1 VNQRRK
7 KHLTISRDTLLFVVG
22 LALTINEGL
31 FRKAE
36 RPSLL
41 ILYGAMMSLP
51 AYLQAATTRKA
62 KKEDAATTTG
72 EIEKVS

>member
-1 VNQRRK
+1 MNQRRK
-7 KHLTISRDTLLFVVG
+7 RHLSISRDTLLFVVG

-31 FRKAE
+31 FRKAD

-51 AYLQAATTRKA
+51 AYIQVVEKKKA
-62 KKEDAATTTG
+62 KKEDALNTG
-72 EIEKVS
+72 EIEKVL